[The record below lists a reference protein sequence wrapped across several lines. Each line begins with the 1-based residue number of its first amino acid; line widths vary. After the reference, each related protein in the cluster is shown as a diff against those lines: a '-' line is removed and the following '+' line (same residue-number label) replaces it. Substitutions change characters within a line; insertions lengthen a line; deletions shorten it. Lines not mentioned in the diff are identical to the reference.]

1 MKLIFLVLCVAVC
14 ANAQTLSSPA
24 AFVVPEEKS
33 KPIAIPKF
41 DKPPTI
47 DGKLDEEVWQTA
59 AVLKDFYQ
67 IQPGDN
73 TPLQNQP
80 KFSSASIRSFST
92 SLNSRLRS
100 QALFGWT
107 PSPGTAF
114 YAGYNDDLNYDSPHP
129 FTTQLV
135 PGFRRNSRT
144 FFIKASYLIR
154 KGF

>member
-1 MKLIFLVLCVAVC
+1 MCCCLCKC
-14 ANAQTLSSPA
+14 ANVEFSCCIRRSGREIKTHHDPEIRQNHQRSTASSMKKSGRRPQCSKTSTKFNQATTLH
-24 AFVVPEEKS
+24 
-33 KPIAIPKF
+33 
-41 DKPPTI
+41 
-47 DGKLDEEVWQTA
+47 
-59 AVLKDFYQ
+59 
-67 IQPGDN
+67 
-73 TPLQNQP
+73 LQNQP